1 MAAGIRQRHG
11 NRCSQ
16 PASRCKCPWQA
27 EVYSPRDGKKIR
39 KLFPTKAAAAAWRN
53 DASTGVRT
61 KVLRAPTP
69 ITLEQ
74 AGEAAMARGEVAVNP
89 RTGLELPAARGGRDR
104 VATPD
109 ECARLLAALPRS
121 DRALWATAMYGGL
134 RRGEL
139 LALRVEDVD
148 LANGLIHVRRGWDAV
163 EG

>member
-1 MAAGIRQRHG
+1 MLPEFGH
-11 NRCSQ
+11 
-16 PASRCKCPWQA
+16 
-27 EVYSPRDGKKIR
+27 V
-39 KLFPTKAAAAAWRN
+39 KLTELTRIDVLDFIDAMVGEGLN
-53 DASTGVRT
+53 ASTIGGNLLP
-61 KVLRAPTP
+61 LRA
-69 ITLEQ
+69 IYKR
-74 AGEAAMARGEVAVNP
+74 AMARGEVAVNP
-89 RTGLELPAARGGRDR
+89 TTGLELPAARGGRDR